1 MGTNSK
7 IEWCDH
13 TFNPWRGCT
22 KKSEGCKHCYAEVMS
37 KRNPSVLGIWG
48 RHGAR
53 VIAAESYWRLPLM
66 WNKAAKAAGERRR
79 VFCASLADIFEG
91 EDTMPPASWPL
102 VQQARGRLWA
112 LIEATPHLD
121 WLLLTKRPE
130 NALSLATA
138 WTGGAWPDNVWA
150 LTSVENQK
158 AAEERIPHLR
168 RIPARVRGLSL
179 EPLLGPVDLSRLL
192 VATPC
197 WHCGNVDGEAR
208 RCYCGVTIPS
218 EIHWVIAGGESGP
231 QARPMHPDWARG
243 IRDQAQAAGVPYFFK
258 QWGEWLPIDHLSDE
272 EHEALYCPIDEE
284 SPIDRRRC
292 RVQTRAVQ
300 WHDGKDGYYSIA
312 PGRIGYMVF
321 RVGKHAAGR
330 LLDGREWDE
339 VPEPAL
345 TVASGS

>member
-1 MGTNSK
+1 VFTGDVRTVPERLMEPLKRKKPTTYFVNSMSDLFHEAVPFDF
-7 IEWCDH
+7 IDRVFAVMALCPQH
-13 TFNPWRGCT
+13 TFQ
-22 KKSEGCKHCYAEVMS
+22 V
-37 KRNPSVLGIWG
+37 
-48 RHGAR
+48 
-53 VIAAESYWRLPLM
+53 
-66 WNKAAKAAGERRR
+66 
-79 VFCASLADIFEG
+79 
-91 EDTMPPASWPL
+91 
-102 VQQARGRLWA
+102 
-112 LIEATPHLD
+112 
-121 WLLLTKRPE
+121 LTKRPE
-130 NALSLATA
+130 RMAEYTGDHKVAARIWDACLAMNDEIVRAVPRTID
-138 WTGGAWPDNVWA
+138 TRNLDHQCVVWPLPNIW
-150 LTSVENQK
+150 LGTSVENQK

-197 WHCGNVDGEAR
+197 WHCGNVDGEAG